1 MNHLILKVAYH
12 MMCSDYLYRKF
23 LTKTC
28 LRKHSA
34 RNDVI
39 KNERFSVLSNKF
51 WKTVNKSGLV
61 KKKTFASPSWISNW
75 EDWLWQW
82 HDQGLREKLPLSSIH
97 KSSCSQM
104 FFKIRVLKN
113 LANFAEK
120 HHVGV
125 PWRPENL
132 L

>member
-28 LRKHSA
+28 LRKNSA
-34 RNDVI
+34 R
-39 KNERFSVLSNKF
+39 KWRYQNERFSVLSNKF

-104 FFKIRVLKN
+104 FFQIRVLKN
-113 LANFAEK
+113 LANFAGK